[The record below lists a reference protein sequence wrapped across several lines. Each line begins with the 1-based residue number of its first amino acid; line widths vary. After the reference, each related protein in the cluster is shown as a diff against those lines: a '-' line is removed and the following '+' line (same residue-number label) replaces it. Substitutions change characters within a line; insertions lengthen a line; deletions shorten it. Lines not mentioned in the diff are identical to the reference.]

1 MRSPDQFAFLLLIWE
16 THWHGL
22 VITLRK
28 KMIDTKIVPAKI
40 ALQLIK
46 TWEGRYEN
54 VIDLSIVALKHIQ
67 HGEVGLA
74 QDVLQKIVDED
85 IELKNQQTLNLAEA
99 LKNYGE

>member
-1 MRSPDQFAFLLLIWE
+1 M
-16 THWHGL
+16 T
-22 VITLRK
+22 
-28 KMIDTKIVPAKI
+28 DTKMVPAKL
-40 ALQLIK
+40 ALRLIENWK
-46 TWEGRYEN
+46 NRYTN
-54 VIDLSIVALKHIQ
+54 AIDLSIAALKHIQ